1 MNLTF
6 VDYKSL
12 CLYQNKLTNITV
24 NKIFKT
30 SNTRL
35 WPRSTTAQN
44 RLCKVPCETSSSLA
58 DYVEALNG
66 EPMQSLEG
74 VVRCS
79 ANYVPLSPIS
89 FLERAADV
97 YRERTSIVYGNF
109 KYTWEETY
117 HRCVKLASALNNL
130 GISRGDVIAT
140 LAPNVPAMLELHFAV
155 PMAGAIICPFNTRL
169 DANMLST
176 LLKHS
181 GAKILF
187 IDCQLLEMAEE
198 AIYLLKKTHSKV
210 PQLVVISVPG
220 SRCEYENLVEGGVTE
235 FSIIRPNDE
244 CDPISINYTSG
255 TTSNPK
261 GVVYSHRGAYLGA
274 VNSVFMR
281 GMREMPTYLWSVPM
295 FHCNGWCFSW
305 GSAIVGGTNVCLHR
319 CNPKDIFDNIVLH
332 NVTHMDAAPTVLNM
346 IVNCPLADQKP
357 LPHKVEILTGGS
369 PPPATILSKI
379 EELGFHVSHLYGL
392 TETYGPGTLCSWK
405 PEWDQLPLEEQ
416 TKLKARQGVKLFTIE
431 EVDVKDPITME
442 SVKCDG
448 NSIGEVMFRGNTVMS
463 GYFKDSKATSEAF
476 NGGWFR
482 SGDLA
487 IKHPDGYIEVKDR
500 YKDIIISGGENI
512 STIEIE
518 TVIYSH
524 PSVLEVAVVAR
535 PDDHWGQTPCA
546 FVKLKD
552 GVHANG
558 KEIIEYC
565 RDRMP
570 HYMSPRTVVFDDL
583 PRNSTGKVQKF
594 VLREKA
600 KMMGS
605 LTSEKVLL

>member
-1 MNLTF
+1 MNLTYA
-6 VDYKSL
+6 DYNG
-12 CLYQNKLTNITV
+12 CLYQNKFTNTTV

-35 WPRSTTAQN
+35 WPRSPIAKS
-44 RLCKVPCETSSSLA
+44 RFCKARCETSFSLA
-58 DYVEALNG
+58 ESAEVLNG
-66 EPMQSLEG
+66 EPRQSLEG

-79 ANYVPLSPIS
+79 ANYVPLSPVS

-97 YRERTSIVYGNF
+97 YRERTSIVYGNI
-109 KYTWEETY
+109 KYTWEETH
-117 HRCVKLASALNNL
+117 HRCVKLASALNHL
-130 GISRGDVIAT
+130 GISRGNVIAT

-155 PMAGAIICPFNTRL
+155 PMAGAIICALNTRL

-187 IDCQLLEMAEE
+187 VDCQLLEMAEE
-198 AIYLLKKTHSKV
+198 AINLLKKTHSEQPK
-210 PQLVVISVPG
+210 LVVISEPG
-220 SRCEYENLVEGGVTE
+220 SQCEYENLVERGVTE

-244 CDPISINYTSG
+244 SDPISINYTSG
-255 TTSNPK
+255 TTSSPK
-261 GVVYSHRGAYLGA
+261 GVVFSHRGAYLAA
-274 VNSVFMR
+274 VNSVFVR

-305 GSAIVGGTNVCLHR
+305 GSATVGVTNVCLRR

-346 IVNCPLADQKP
+346 IVNSLLTDQKP

-379 EELGFHVSHLYGL
+379 EELGFHVSHIYGL

-416 TKLKARQGVKLFTIE
+416 AKLKARQGMKLFTFE

-463 GYFKDSKATSEAF
+463 GYFKDPKATSEAF

-512 STIEIE
+512 CTIEVE

-552 GVHANG
+552 GVHVNG
-558 KEIIEYC
+558 QEIIEYC

-605 LTSEKVLL
+605 LTYEKVLL

>member
-1 MNLTF
+1 
-6 VDYKSL
+6 
-12 CLYQNKLTNITV
+12 
-24 NKIFKT
+24 
-30 SNTRL
+30 
-35 WPRSTTAQN
+35 
-44 RLCKVPCETSSSLA
+44 
-58 DYVEALNG
+58 
-66 EPMQSLEG
+66 MQSLEG

-97 YRERTSIVYGNF
+97 YRERKSIVYRNI

-117 HRCVKLASALNNL
+117 RRCVKLASALNRL

-155 PMAGAIICPFNTRL
+155 PMAGAIICPLNTRL

-187 IDCQLLEMAEE
+187 VDCQLLEMAEE

-210 PQLVVISVPG
+210 PQLVVISEPD

-281 GMREMPTYLWSVPM
+281 GMRELPTYLWSVPM

-305 GSAIVGGTNVCLHR
+305 GSAIVGGTNVCLRR

-463 GYFKDSKATSEAF
+463 GYYKDSKATTEAF

-482 SGDLA
+482 SGDIA

-552 GVHANG
+552 GVHVNG

-605 LTSEKVLL
+605 LASQKVLL